1 MRSRIVGMREAG
13 MAFQDIA
20 RNLAVSLPT
29 VRLWCRRW
37 EESGNLNDLPRS
49 GAPRKTTL
57 EDDGANVEEAV
68 NNPHINAVDIKA
80 QLHLDVSDETIRKR
94 LHENG
99 IHHRIPAL
107 KGVLG
112 DIHKRNRL
120 DFARRYV
127 DEGMDFWSRVI
138 FSDEKTFAS
147 NTHGR
152 LHCWRRDNERYDP
165 HNIFE
170 EARSGHITCNVWG
183 WIHLYGI
190 GELAEISPHLNAAE
204 YLQVLE
210 EVMVPTVRAMALPYP
225 EQIIFMQ
232 VILN

>member
-57 EDDGANVEEAV
+57 EDDGAIVEEAV
-68 NNPHINAVDIKA
+68 NNPHINAVAIKA

-165 HNIFE
+165 QHIFE
-170 EARSGHITCNVWG
+170 EARSGHTTCNVWG

>member
-49 GAPRKTTL
+49 GAPRKTTP
-57 EDDGANVEEAV
+57 EDDGAIVEEAV
-68 NNPHINAVDIKA
+68 NNPHINAVAIKA

-99 IHHRIPAL
+99 IHHRIPAV

-127 DEGMDFWSRVI
+127 DEGMDCCSRVI
-138 FSDEKTFAS
+138 LVT
-147 NTHGR
+147 
-152 LHCWRRDNERYDP
+152 RRHSPLTPMAACIVGGATTNDTIPRTSLKKP
-165 HNIFE
+165 
-170 EARSGHITCNVWG
+170 GV
-183 WIHLYGI
+183 GI
-190 GELAEISPHLNAAE
+190 
-204 YLQVLE
+204 
-210 EVMVPTVRAMALPYP
+210 
-225 EQIIFMQ
+225 
-232 VILN
+232 